1 MLGIVSGRA
10 SFLGL
15 RASLLAALGLGV
27 AACSGGGGGGGGGGN
42 AGSAGSAGSG
52 GTGGAASKS
61 CDDATPILQPTGEPS
76 GFVKCAD
83 GSIDR
88 VEQVTCV
95 LQNKDTCLGTE
106 ETLGCTTAADC
117 VAKPNGVCLTQQLPG
132 GTGSVS
138 ACGCVYPCQT
148 DADCGAGK
156 ACVCAGVSSK
166 SNAFCSDVGACAK
179 GADCASGECGYT
191 EYSDGCNTTL
201 SVVCRDSADECRT
214 SAGCI
219 GGQQCSKTTANGAW
233 TCMDQTCTIGRP
245 LLVGDALLFA
255 PAVRRADWADEPLR
269 PDTTSLTPE
278 VRAALA
284 AHFTAM
290 AAMEHASIGSF
301 ARFALELLAL
311 GAPPALLRATHEA
324 AADEVVHARLAYS
337 LASAYAGEPI
347 GPGRLCVTGVAPS
360 TDERA
365 IVRALVREACVGETV
380 AAAEALTLS
389 GMVED
394 PALAS
399 GARAS
404 VGGRG
409 APRRAGVAISRVD
422 VAGEPESGGD
432 GGRCLCRS
440 DGVHERGAARRVPC
454 GVPRARAPLLR
465 GARVAPHEGPRR
477 RRGALS
483 PRAAREPPRAPKRGQ
498 RDRARGRDGAD
509 PGLSDAAMAAV
520 DARGGSS
527 RTYRRRRSE
536 APRAGHGTTH
546 EPRGAPAA
554 AWRTPPLT
562 LRLIP
567 PFFAAQLTAACD
579 TCVSRSWIRFTREAG
594 SSTTP
599 SARSA

>member
-10 SFLGL
+10 PFLGL
-15 RASLLAALGLGV
+15 RASLLAALGLSV
-27 AACSGGGGGGGGGGN
+27 AACSGGSGGSGGN
-42 AGSAGSAGSG
+42 AGSAGSG
-52 GTGGAASKS
+52 GTGGTGGTATKS
-61 CDDATPILQPTGEPS
+61 CDNATPILQPTGEPS

-95 LQNKDTCLGTE
+95 LQNKDTCMGTE

-148 DADCGAGK
+148 DADCGTGK
-156 ACVCAGVSSK
+156 ACVCAGVSPVYFAK
-166 SNAFCSDVGACAK
+166 DNAFCSDVGACGK

-191 EYSDGCNTTL
+191 EYTDGCSLTL

-255 PAVRRADWADEPLR
+255 PAVRRADWADEPLC
-269 PDTTSLTPE
+269 PDTTSLTPD

-324 AADEVVHARLAYS
+324 AADEIVHARLSYS

-380 AAAEALTLS
+380 AAAEALALS
-389 GMVED
+389 GMVAD
-394 PALAS
+394 PALAEVH
-399 GARAS
+399 ARVSEDEARHAELGWRSLAWMLQEHPSLAETADKAFVEAMESMSAAPLVAS
-404 VGGRG
+404 DVVSPEHGLLSSAALASLRAKALVDVVEPCRRALLASLP
-409 APRRAGVAISRVD
+409 APRSAAGAT
-422 VAGEPESGGD
+422 E
-432 GGRCLCRS
+432 
-440 DGVHERGAARRVPC
+440 
-454 GVPRARAPLLR
+454 
-465 GARVAPHEGPRR
+465 
-477 RRGALS
+477 
-483 PRAAREPPRAPKRGQ
+483 
-498 RDRARGRDGAD
+498 
-509 PGLSDAAMAAV
+509 
-520 DARGGSS
+520 
-527 RTYRRRRSE
+527 
-536 APRAGHGTTH
+536 
-546 EPRGAPAA
+546 
-554 AWRTPPLT
+554 
-562 LRLIP
+562 
-567 PFFAAQLTAACD
+567 
-579 TCVSRSWIRFTREAG
+579 REAEM
-594 SSTTP
+594 
-599 SARSA
+599 AQIQA